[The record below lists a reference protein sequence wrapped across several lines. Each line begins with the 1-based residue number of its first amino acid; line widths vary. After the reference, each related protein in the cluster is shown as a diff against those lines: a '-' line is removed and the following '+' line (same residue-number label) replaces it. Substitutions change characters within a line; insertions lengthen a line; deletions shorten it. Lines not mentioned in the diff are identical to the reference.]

1 MNRLGIWRQR
11 SYPDLLSMSVGHLNC
26 LCSTLHRCRDLAT
39 KAAAPVSLAQASQPA
54 KTMSAMM
61 SLSQLSAQPACAPST
76 SLRSSSVRGQ
86 QLNLAQ
92 RLPKQT
98 LRRVVAAAETKEKEK
113 APAKKEKED
122 KGPFKAPALDP
133 STPSPIFGGSTGG
146 LLRKAQ
152 VRVVLVLHHAAFNF
166 GLADWLVANSGR
178 GVLRDH
184 LGRQEGADIRDAHR
198 CAAAAIDFRC
208 LQL

>member
-1 MNRLGIWRQR
+1 
-11 SYPDLLSMSVGHLNC
+11 
-26 LCSTLHRCRDLAT
+26 
-39 KAAAPVSLAQASQPA
+39 
-54 KTMSAMM
+54 MSAMM
-61 SLSQLSAQPACAPST
+61 SQLVAQPPCAPCT

-98 LRRVVAAAETKEKEK
+98 LRRVTSAAAKSDSTMGKDKVKVDEG
-113 APAKKEKED
+113 KKEKED

-152 VRVVLVLHHAAFNF
+152 VRT
-166 GLADWLVANSGR
+166 
-178 GVLRDH
+178 
-184 LGRQEGADIRDAHR
+184 
-198 CAAAAIDFRC
+198 
-208 LQL
+208 

>member
-1 MNRLGIWRQR
+1 MQYFAL
-11 SYPDLLSMSVGHLNC
+11 V
-26 LCSTLHRCRDLAT
+26 RDLVRKLLLLLT
-39 KAAAPVSLAQASQPA
+39 VRECLN
-54 KTMSAMM
+54 MSAMM
-61 SLSQLSAQPACAPST
+61 SQLVAQPPCAPCT

-98 LRRVVAAAETKEKEK
+98 LRRVTSAAAKSDSTMGKEKVKVDEGK
-113 APAKKEKED
+113 KEGKKEKED

-152 VRVVLVLHHAAFNF
+152 VRIQLVPSF
-166 GLADWLVANSGR
+166 
-178 GVLRDH
+178 
-184 LGRQEGADIRDAHR
+184 
-198 CAAAAIDFRC
+198 C
-208 LQL
+208 